1 MTAVSSFINEMP
13 AVMGRRYSDRGTT
26 GFPKL
31 FQPSS
36 GPRIAHLLQMARI
49 KMMKFITLFAV
60 GGTERQF
67 LYLSKGLDRSRF
79 DLQIGC
85 IKRLG
90 AFLKDVE
97 ALNVPITEY
106 RTNSMY
112 SHRTLQGQIRLA
124 R

>member
-1 MTAVSSFINEMP
+1 MS
-13 AVMGRRYSDRGTT
+13 
-26 GFPKL
+26 
-31 FQPSS
+31 
-36 GPRIAHLLQMARI
+36 RI

-67 LYLSKGLDRSRF
+67 LYLSQELDRSRF

-85 IKRLG
+85 IKRFG

-112 SHRTLQGQIRLA
+112 SHHTLQGQLRLA
-124 R
+124 RHIRRERIELVHAYGFYPNIFSIPAARL